1 MRRGLEKVIVKRRWP
16 YSFPLQVK
24 FALRIQLVLS
34 HHVIMV
40 EKQSG
45 RDAVVAA
52 CGESLLTSAQKG
64 VRKRRRG
71 NVHGKRGS
79 NVF

>member
-1 MRRGLEKVIVKRRWP
+1 MRRGLEKVIVKRQWP

-45 RDAVVAA
+45 GDAVVAA

-64 VRKRRRG
+64 VRKRRGDNARA
-71 NVHGKRGS
+71 KRGS